1 MRFPGFLLATFAIG
15 ACAGSGSEGA
25 AASATRRDSAGVQI
39 VENSGPLWTDAKA
52 WTVTDSPL
60 VDIGG
65 VAGDPAYD
73 FDQVN
78 GVIRLSSGRL
88 AVAITGTSQVR
99 FYDAEG
105 THLATSGTRGSGPG
119 EYQMIA
125 GFYPA
130 ADDSVIVADLVSRR
144 LTVLS
149 DSGKV
154 GRTFSLG
161 TESGFAMPGAGGR
174 MTLGMPAG
182 VFDDG
187 AVLAVGM
194 SFQLNADRAGVYRDS
209 VVHVVYAPDGTVRD
223 SIGRFPGIE
232 MEQIPITFGPQSFK
246 APSPVPLG
254 RNTMVAIQDD
264 RVILGTNDSWEL
276 QVRGQDG
283 TLRRLIRVAQEPR
296 PISPEQVTTHR
307 QESRK
312 LIENQPMMRN
322 VPEQVR
328 KQFYDRIE
336 QAKYPETFPFIEGI
350 LAANDGTLWVH
361 EQGDPGD
368 ERRVLAVFD
377 STGQLLGRVRLPDR
391 FRPTHVT
398 GDVIAG
404 VWQDADDVEHVRV
417 YQVRKPE

>member
-1 MRFPGFLLATFAIG
+1 MRDRFLAFAALATG
-15 ACAGSGSEGA
+15 ACAGAESGA
-25 AASATRRDSAGVQI
+25 AAAATRRDSAGIQI
-39 VENSGPLWTDAKA
+39 VENSGPLWTDETA
-52 WTVTDSPL
+52 WTVADSPL

-78 GVIRLSSGRL
+78 GVLLLRGGRL
-88 AVAITGTSQVR
+88 AVALTGSSQVR

-105 THLATSGTRGSGPG
+105 THLVTSGTRGSGPG

-125 GFYPA
+125 GFYQAP
-130 ADDSVIVADLVSRR
+130 DDSVIVADLVSRR

-149 DSGKV
+149 DSGMV

-161 TESGFAMPGAGGR
+161 NESGFAMPGAGGR

-187 AVLAVGM
+187 TVLAIGM

-209 VVHVVYAPDGTVRD
+209 VVHVVYQPDGAVRD
-223 SIGRFPGIE
+223 SIGRFPGVE

-254 RNTMVAIQDD
+254 RNTMVAVQDD
-264 RVILGTNDSWEL
+264 RMILGTNDSWEL

-283 TLRRLIRVAQEPR
+283 TLRRLIRVAQAPR
-296 PISPEQVTTHR
+296 PISPEQVAAHR
-307 QESRK
+307 VEARK
-312 LIENQPMMRN
+312 LMESQPMMRN
-322 VPEQVR
+322 VPEQFR

-336 QAKYPETFPFIEGI
+336 QAKYPETFPFIEAI
-350 LAANDGTLWVH
+350 LPAGDGSLWVN
-361 EQGDPGD
+361 EVGNPGD
-368 ERRVLAVFD
+368 EQRVMAVFD
-377 STGQLLGRVRLPDR
+377 SMGQLLGRVRLPDR
-391 FRPTHVT
+391 FRPTDVT

>member
-1 MRFPGFLLATFAIG
+1 
-15 ACAGSGSEGA
+15 
-25 AASATRRDSAGVQI
+25 
-39 VENSGPLWTDAKA
+39 
-52 WTVTDSPL
+52 
-60 VDIGG
+60 
-65 VAGDPAYD
+65 
-73 FDQVN
+73 
-78 GVIRLSSGRL
+78 
-88 AVAITGTSQVR
+88 
-99 FYDAEG
+99 
-105 THLATSGTRGSGPG
+105 
-119 EYQMIA
+119 
-125 GFYPA
+125 
-130 ADDSVIVADLVSRR
+130 
-144 LTVLS
+144 
-149 DSGKV
+149 
-154 GRTFSLG
+154 
-161 TESGFAMPGAGGR
+161 GGR

>member
-1 MRFPGFLLATFAIG
+1 VA
-15 ACAGSGSEGA
+15 
-25 AASATRRDSAGVQI
+25 
-39 VENSGPLWTDAKA
+39 
-52 WTVTDSPL
+52 DSPL

-78 GVIRLSSGRL
+78 GVIRLRDGRL
-88 AVAITGTSQVR
+88 AVALTGSSQVR

-105 THLATSGTRGSGPG
+105 THLVTSGTRGSGPG

-130 ADDSVIVADLVSRR
+130 PDDSVIVADLVSRR

-161 TESGFAMPGAGGR
+161 NESGFAMPGAGGR

-187 AVLAVGM
+187 TVLAIGM

-209 VVHVVYAPDGTVRD
+209 VVHVVYQPDGSVRD
-223 SIGRFPGIE
+223 SIGRFPGVE
-232 MEQIPITFGPQSFK
+232 MEQIPLTFGPQSFK

-254 RNTMVAIQDD
+254 RNTMVAVQRDQ
-264 RVILGTNDSWEL
+264 VILGTNDSWEL

-283 TLRRLIRVAQEPR
+283 SLRRLIRVAQAPR
-296 PISPEQVTTHR
+296 PISPEQVAAHR
-307 QESRK
+307 VEARK
-312 LIENQPMMRN
+312 LMESQPMMRN
-322 VPEQVR
+322 VPEQFR

-336 QAKYPETFPFIEGI
+336 QAKYPEAFPFIEAI
-350 LAANDGTLWVH
+350 LPAGDGSLWVN
-361 EQGDPGD
+361 EVGNPGD
-368 ERRVLAVFD
+368 EQRVMAVFD

-391 FRPTHVT
+391 FRPTHLT

>member
-1 MRFPGFLLATFAIG
+1 MRFPGFFLAAFAAG

-25 AASATRRDSAGVQI
+25 AASATRRDSAGIQI

-52 WTVTDSPL
+52 WTVADSPL

-99 FYDAEG
+99 IYDAEG
-105 THLATSGTRGSGPG
+105 THLATSGARGSGPG
-119 EYQMIA
+119 EYQAIA
-125 GFYPA
+125 GFYPLA
-130 ADDSVIVADLVSRR
+130 GDSVMVLDIMTRR
-144 LTVLS
+144 LTVLD

-154 GRTFSLG
+154 GRTYSLG
-161 TESGFAMPGAGGR
+161 GETGFSMPGEGGR
-174 MTLGMPAG
+174 VQFAIPAG
-182 VFDDG
+182 AFTDG
-187 AVLAVGM
+187 AVLGVVQ
-194 SFQLNADRAGVYRDS
+194 SFQINADRTGPYRDS
-209 VVHVVYAPDGTVRD
+209 TMYVVYGPDGVVRD
-223 SIGRFPGIE
+223 SIGRFPGVE
-232 MEQIPITFGPQSFK
+232 MEQIPLTFGPQSFK

-254 RNTMVAIQDD
+254 RNTMVAVERDQ
-264 RVILGTNDSWEL
+264 VILGTNDSWEL
-276 QVRGQDG
+276 QVRATDG
-283 TLRRLIRVAQEPR
+283 TLRRLIRVAQAPR
-296 PISPEQVTTHR
+296 PVSPEQVAAHR
-307 QESRK
+307 VETRK
-312 LIENQPMMRN
+312 LMENQPMMRT
-322 VPEQVR
+322 VPEQFR

-361 EQGDPGD
+361 EQGNPGN

-404 VWQDADDVEHVRV
+404 VWQDADDVEYVRV